1 MNDPFTDLEQELKE
15 LAPDRPDNAF
25 ETRLA
30 KALGPQGD
38 IAVRN
43 FLQTSEKTVPFRVVR
58 NWAVAAGFVLLLGIA
73 AASFYLQKRLSDELS
88 ATPVA
93 EAQKPMAS
101 GVAAA
106 PVQTVALEAD
116 FPHPGGN
123 WRVQDRESILVEV
136 RDEGVIDEP
145 LGSPAQQF
153 RYRYFD
159 TATFTDP
166 IDNSRMRMT
175 VPREQVVLV
184 KLKPH

>member
-1 MNDPFTDLEQELKE
+1 MNDPFTDLELELKE
-15 LAPDRPDNAF
+15 LTPARPDDAF

-43 FLQTSEKTVPFRVVR
+43 LLQNSENTIPFRVVR

-73 AASFYLQKRLSDELS
+73 SASFYFQKRLSDELS
-88 ATPVA
+88 DTPVA
-93 EAQKPMAS
+93 EAQKPMTS
-101 GVAAA
+101 EV
-106 PVQTVALEAD
+106 TVAKETD

-145 LGSPAQQF
+145 SGPPSQQF

-166 IDNSRMRMT
+166 LDNSRMRMT
-175 VPREQVVLV
+175 IPREQVVLV

>member
-1 MNDPFTDLEQELKE
+1 MNDPLTDLEQELKE
-15 LAPDRPDNAF
+15 LAPARPDDAF
-25 ETRLA
+25 EIRLA

-43 FLQTSEKTVPFRVVR
+43 LLPTSENTVPFRVVR
-58 NWAVAAGFVLLLGIA
+58 NWAVTAGFMVLLGIVG
-73 AASFYLQKRLSDELS
+73 ASFYIRNRFSDELS
-88 ATPVA
+88 DTPVA
-93 EAQKPMAS
+93 EAQKPMVL

-106 PVQTVALEAD
+106 PAHTVASEAD